1 MKKYFYLIGII
12 FILNISFSV
21 TPDEAL
27 EIMKKSSKSQKMI
40 VPDKT
45 SKNQVVAS
53 ILLCS
58 DMDTKINTIFN
69 ITKDK
74 IYTVNVLGNVA
85 LEPEIASL
93 EYAIVQLESPLIIV
107 LGHYPCDIIN
117 DVLKSNI
124 KENTIQS
131 IRETLDSSIERA
143 RLIYGTNFSDTLYK
157 QSIVLNVYYSMENLI
172 KNSKIVKNLLETKKI
187 KIIGAVYNEKTG
199 YIEWLNEHPM
209 QEEIINGTYNSLE
222 FLALYKDKSKIKEE
236 KSQKATST
244 TDKKD
249 IKKSIEKTNTPKQM
263 VQNQQQTI
271 KTTTLEFLIDKSIA
285 SPRKP
290 SYITMI
296 FNTLKNAS
304 KIKLEVYAIN
314 TENSIQNAVFML
326 PSLRVINGRAQAQ
339 FYFAGRKFKKNLYL
353 PKGKYKILAKY
364 TVFSGNKIIETKTK
378 ILENHITLY

>member
-1 MKKYFYLIGII
+1 MKKFIYLISLSLL
-12 FILNISFSV
+12 LNISFSL
-21 TPDEAL
+21 TPDDAL
-27 EIMKKSSKSQKMI
+27 EIMKKSSKSQKLI

-45 SKNQVVAS
+45 PKNQVVAS

-93 EYAIVQLESPLIIV
+93 EYSVIQLESPLIIV

-131 IRETLDSSIERA
+131 IKETLDSSVERA
-143 RLIYGTNFSDTLYK
+143 RLIYGTNYSDTLYK

-209 QEEIINGTYNSLE
+209 QQEIIDGTYNSLE
-222 FLALYKDKSKIKEE
+222 FLALYKDKSKTKEE
-236 KSQKATST
+236 KPQKATST
-244 TDKKD
+244 TEKKD
-249 IKKSIEKTNTPKQM
+249 ITKPIQKTNTPKQI
-263 VQNQQQTI
+263 VQKPQETV
-271 KTTTLEFLIDKSIA
+271 KTTKLEFVIDKLVA

-296 FNTLKNAS
+296 FNTFKNAT
-304 KIKLEVYAIN
+304 KIKLEVYSIN
-314 TENSIQNAVFML
+314 TENSIRNPVFIL

-339 FYFAGRKFKKNLYL
+339 FYFAGRKFKRNLYL

-364 TVFSGNKIIETKTK
+364 TVFSGNKILETKTK